1 MPQRLRT
8 ADFFQL
14 GGVYGLLPE
23 RLPQRTDSPTRPPL
37 RLPRKRSAL
46 AQDIAKGNNSIA
58 GLAQEYKRR
67 PTLPSPSRQ
76 SMTQASLPHRC
87 THQARRPKE
96 IPHCLPSPLERT
108 RMSAQAAL
116 IASSRQHGESRP
128 RGRAQPQYAEAASQ
142 RQSDPSDKGRV
153 KSEAYSRQTKV
164 ITHSV
169 APFPLPVPPVAPARA
184 RSPTP
189 DSPDSDSPRPLA
201 YPSKVRTR
209 RGDRRI
215 CRIRT

>member
-1 MPQRLRT
+1 MQ
-8 ADFFQL
+8 
-14 GGVYGLLPE
+14 
-23 RLPQRTDSPTRPPL
+23 
-37 RLPRKRSAL
+37 
-46 AQDIAKGNNSIA
+46 KGDNSIA

-67 PTLPSPSRQ
+67 PTLPSPSRRQ
-76 SMTQASLPHRC
+76 SMTQASLPHRR

-96 IPHCLPSPLERT
+96 IPHRLPSPLERT
-108 RMSAQAAL
+108 RVSAQAAL
-116 IASSRQHGESRP
+116 IASSRRHGESRP

-189 DSPDSDSPRPLA
+189 DPPDPDSPRHLA
-201 YPSKVRTR
+201 YSLKVRTR
-209 RGDRRI
+209 RGDRRM
-215 CRIRT
+215 CRTRT